1 MKPSGLPGFLRRSI
15 RSVDDDDDD
24 HDHTEHFQQG
34 SSSFPS
40 HGSMLPPSYSN
51 SRGQRAVTELNDS
64 DRVQFGAKVQA
75 DDLSNDLKKVHVS
88 DGVDAKFRMVGT
100 SHTLKSSIKK
110 TPPAIDESKG
120 DLTTNTDGEKQT
132 NISSEQAT
140 AQSSD
145 SSSTMTREATAP
157 TRNYKEGKFDKILS
171 TNVVDIAELRKLA
184 WNGVPVSHACIFFNH
199 SIFVNFNSPNI
210 DSPSID
216 RKYGKC
222 FLDIFQQI
230 HQEDHKL

>member
-24 HDHTEHFQQG
+24 HDRSEHFQQG

-40 HGSMLPPSYSN
+40 HGSMIPPSYSN
-51 SRGQRAVTELNDS
+51 SRGQGAVTELNDS

-75 DDLSNDLKKVHVS
+75 DDLNNDLKKIHVS

-110 TPPAIDESKG
+110 APSATDESKG
-120 DLTTNTDGEKQT
+120 DLTKTIDGEKQT
-132 NISSEQAT
+132 SITSEQAT

-171 TNVVDIAELRKLA
+171 ANVVDIAELRKLA
-184 WNGVPVSHACIFFNH
+184 WNGVPVSHTDVIHFNH
-199 SIFVNFNSPNI
+199 SLFVNFNSTNVLI
-210 DSPSID
+210 A
-216 RKYGKC
+216 
-222 FLDIFQQI
+222 
-230 HQEDHKL
+230 